1 VSGFLTCH
9 NDLSIIDPVIAS
21 EQLFDASNM
30 PQKKACFSMK
40 GGVTIKKIRDKN
52 VSFVDDQDNKH

>member
-1 VSGFLTCH
+1 M
-9 NDLSIIDPVIAS
+9 NDLAIVG

-30 PQKKACFSMK
+30 PEKKAYFCMK
-40 GGVTIKKIRDKN
+40 GGVMIKKIRDKN